1 MLNKN
6 ENFMFSPGDGGVSWF
21 ILFFGGFFSFAFELL
36 AKILILRHLILC

>member
-21 ILFFGGFFSFAFELL
+21 ILFFGGGVLVLNLNYWLKF
-36 AKILILRHLILC
+36 